1 MKHHANL
8 TGRKAPGWPF
18 SLARHTA
25 LHESALHWSALL
37 LATLLFSHS
46 ATWAKSADNNAPV
59 HIEAD
64 QMEMRE
70 KDDISIYT
78 GDVKI
83 TKGSIKITGDK
94 VIIQNKKGQLYS
106 IKINGRPAT
115 FFQITDLNEEITAQS
130 HKMDYN
136 AQHGM
141 LELEKKAILEKNKNR
156 FSSEHILYDTLKDIV
171 KAGRGS
177 SGDSQNSA

>member
-70 KDDISIYT
+70 KDDISIGYYPEQ
-78 GDVKI
+78 
-83 TKGSIKITGDK
+83 KG
-94 VIIQNKKGQLYS
+94 
-106 IKINGRPAT
+106 PAL
-115 FFQITDLNEEITAQS
+115 Q
-130 HKMDYN
+130 Y
-136 AQHGM
+136 
-141 LELEKKAILEKNKNR
+141 KNKR
-156 FSSEHILYDTLKDIV
+156 S
-171 KAGRGS
+171 AGHVFPDNGPE
-177 SGDSQNSA
+177 